1 MPKVIYSCSIERCT
15 EKSTNLEDI
24 QKHEVQHK
32 KWLKKEKTFEVGYY
46 DSFDREWCEISRHA
60 TIEEAKEVCDEKQNG
75 LSLGNMEFGEYYAVW
90 QKLWSGRYVMV
101 HRGQHDREKLLEKEI
116 EQKTK
121 ELERLK
127 KQKSCP

>member
-1 MPKVIYSCSIERCT
+1 MPKVIYSCSMERCT
-15 EKSTNLEDI
+15 EKSTNLEEI
-24 QKHEVQHK
+24 KKHEAQHK
-32 KWLKKEKTFEVGYY
+32 EWLKKEKTFEVGYY
-46 DSFDREWCEISRHA
+46 DSFDREWCEVSRHA
-60 TIEEAKEVCDEKQNG
+60 TMEEAKKVCDKKQAGIN
-75 LSLGNMEFGEYYAVW
+75 LENTADDEFYAVW